1 MSARPKKRPAKTA
14 DQPTDTVDAAA
25 AAPPELDPTEPDPT
39 EPDPTESGSEP
50 TGAEPVGPT
59 RRERRA
65 RHGGP
70 SAAVP
75 GPAAGRHYPV
85 PARPRDYAARKRG

>member
-1 MSARPKKRPAKTA
+1 MSARPKKRPAKTTDQPT

-25 AAPPELDPTEPDPT
+25 AAPPELDQTEPDQT
-39 EPDPTESGSEP
+39 EPGSEP